1 MQNFALLAI
10 LSSLILST
18 IFASESIGCAKMAK
32 MSVEGIFRLYVKS
45 KFITLPE
52 EVRENNKAT
61 YT

>member
-1 MQNFALLAI
+1 MQNFALLAM
-10 LSSLILST
+10 LSSLILFT
-18 IFASESIGCAKMAK
+18 IFATESIGYAK

-45 KFITLPE
+45 NFIKLPE

>member
-1 MQNFALLAI
+1 MQNCALLAI
-10 LSSLILST
+10 LSSLKLST
-18 IFASESIGCAKMAK
+18 VFATESIGCAK

-45 KFITLPE
+45 KFITLLE